1 MNFANARFNPNAQTR
16 NWDIEENAFGDD
28 DEANPVID
36 RHLRKM
42 DCGRITDGSCAVV
55 LASGAYTERW
65 TRRRAIDMGSVPR
78 LKGWGHT
85 TAPTLL
91 PDKLKA
97 SQDDPYV
104 FPHFPH
110 VRKAATDAMARAGI
124 GSPRDL
130 DAIEVHDCFSISEY
144 VAIDHFGLTA
154 PGQSWRADEDL
165 WDSLIAVN
173 LYGSLRTTKAFLPG
187 MIAGGWGRIV
197 NISSDAGRVGSSG
210 EGVYSACKGGQIA
223 FTKTIAREVAR
234 KGVTVN
240 CVCPGPTDTPPVRR
254 TLAEGGEKYMQAL
267 VRAIPMRRLGQPE
280 DIAAAVAYLVSEDA
294 GFVTGQTLSVSGG
307 MSMC

>member
-1 MNFANARFNPNAQTR
+1 MGSTDTKARSALVTG
-16 NWDIEENAFGDD
+16 A
-28 DEANPVID
+28 
-36 RHLRKM
+36 
-42 DCGRITDGSCAVV
+42 
-55 LASGAYTERW
+55 ASGMGAAIA
-65 TRRRAIDMGSVPR
+65 RR
-78 LKGWGHT
+78 
-85 TAPTLL
+85 
-91 PDKLKA
+91 
-97 SQDDPYV
+97 
-104 FPHFPH
+104 
-110 VRKAATDAMARAGI
+110 
-124 GSPRDL
+124 L
-130 DAIEVHDCFSISEY
+130 DAGGARVVVADIQAEMGAEVAASLAGGMFVEMDLSRSES
-144 VAIDHFGLTA
+144 VTA
-154 PGQSWRADEDL
+154 AAEQVLGEHGTVDILVNCAGFDVVMPFLDTDEDL

-173 LYGSLRTTKAFLPG
+173 LYGPLRTTKAFLPG
-187 MIAGGWGRIV
+187 MVDNGWGRIV

-254 TLAEGGEKYMQAL
+254 TLAEGGERYMQAL

-280 DIAAAVAYLVSEDA
+280 DIAAAVAYLVSEEA

>member
-1 MNFANARFNPNAQTR
+1 MTGAASGMGAAIARRLDAGGAR
-16 NWDIEENAFGDD
+16 VVVADIQAEMGAEVAASLAGGMFV
-28 DEANPVID
+28 E
-36 RHLRKM
+36 M
-42 DCGRITDGSCAVV
+42 DLSRSESVTAAAEHV
-55 LASGAYTERW
+55 LAEVGTVD
-65 TRRRAIDMGSVPR
+65 ILVNC
-78 LKGWGHT
+78 
-85 TAPTLL
+85 
-91 PDKLKA
+91 
-97 SQDDPYV
+97 
-104 FPHFPH
+104 
-110 VRKAATDAMARAGI
+110 AGFDVVM
-124 GSPRDL
+124 PFL
-130 DAIEVHDCFSISEY
+130 D
-144 VAIDHFGLTA
+144 T
-154 PGQSWRADEDL
+154 DEDL

-173 LYGSLRTTKAFLPG
+173 LYGPLRTTKAFLPG
-187 MIAGGWGRIV
+187 MVDRGWGRIV

-254 TLAEGGEKYMQAL
+254 TLAEGGERYMQAL

-280 DIAAAVAYLVSEDA
+280 DIAAAVAYLVSEEA

>member
-1 MNFANARFNPNAQTR
+1 MSSTDTRPRSALVTGAASGMGAAIARRLDADGTR
-16 NWDIEENAFGDD
+16 VVVADIQADMGAEVAASLTGGMFVE
-28 DEANPVID
+28 
-36 RHLRKM
+36 M
-42 DCGRITDGSCAVV
+42 DLSRTESVTAAAERV
-55 LASGAYTERW
+55 LAEVGTVD
-65 TRRRAIDMGSVPR
+65 ILVNC
-78 LKGWGHT
+78 
-85 TAPTLL
+85 
-91 PDKLKA
+91 
-97 SQDDPYV
+97 
-104 FPHFPH
+104 
-110 VRKAATDAMARAGI
+110 AGFDVVM
-124 GSPRDL
+124 PFL
-130 DAIEVHDCFSISEY
+130 D
-144 VAIDHFGLTA
+144 T
-154 PGQSWRADEDL
+154 DEDL

-173 LYGSLRTTKAFLPG
+173 LYGPLRTTKAFLPG
-187 MIAGGWGRIV
+187 MVERGWGRIV

-234 KGVTVN
+234 SGVTVN

-254 TLAEGGEKYMQAL
+254 TLAEGGERFMQAL

>member
-1 MNFANARFNPNAQTR
+1 MSSTDTRPRSALVTGAASGMGAAIARRLDADGTR
-16 NWDIEENAFGDD
+16 VVVADIQADMGAEVAASLTGGMFVE
-28 DEANPVID
+28 
-36 RHLRKM
+36 M
-42 DCGRITDGSCAVV
+42 DLSRSESVTAAAERV
-55 LASGAYTERW
+55 LAEVGTVD
-65 TRRRAIDMGSVPR
+65 ILVNC
-78 LKGWGHT
+78 
-85 TAPTLL
+85 
-91 PDKLKA
+91 
-97 SQDDPYV
+97 
-104 FPHFPH
+104 
-110 VRKAATDAMARAGI
+110 AGFDVVM
-124 GSPRDL
+124 PFL
-130 DAIEVHDCFSISEY
+130 D
-144 VAIDHFGLTA
+144 T
-154 PGQSWRADEDL
+154 DEDL

-173 LYGSLRTTKAFLPG
+173 LYGPLRTTKAFLPG
-187 MIAGGWGRIV
+187 MVERGWGRIV

-234 KGVTVN
+234 SGVTVN

-254 TLAEGGEKYMQAL
+254 TLAEGGERFMQAL

>member
-1 MNFANARFNPNAQTR
+1 MSAADRGTRSALVTGAASGMGAAIAGRLDAGGTRVVVADIQAELGAGVASSLDNAMFV
-16 NWDIEENAFGDD
+16 E
-28 DEANPVID
+28 
-36 RHLRKM
+36 M
-42 DCGRITDGSCAVV
+42 DLSRPESVTAAAERV
-55 LASGAYTERW
+55 LAEVGTVDILVNCAGF
-65 TRRRAIDMGSVPR
+65 DVVMPF
-78 LKGWGHT
+78 L
-85 TAPTLL
+85 
-91 PDKLKA
+91 D
-97 SQDDPYV
+97 
-104 FPHFPH
+104 
-110 VRKAATDAMARAGI
+110 TD
-124 GSPRDL
+124 
-130 DAIEVHDCFSISEY
+130 EE
-144 VAIDHFGLTA
+144 
-154 PGQSWRADEDL
+154 L

-173 LYGSLRTTKAFLPG
+173 LYGPLRTTKAFLPG

-234 KGVTVN
+234 HGVTVN

-254 TLAEGGEKYMQAL
+254 TLAEGGERYMQAL

>member
-1 MNFANARFNPNAQTR
+1 MSSTDTETRSALVTGAASGMGAAIARRLDADGARVVVADIQAEMGANVAASLAAGMFV
-16 NWDIEENAFGDD
+16 E
-28 DEANPVID
+28 
-36 RHLRKM
+36 M
-42 DCGRITDGSCAVV
+42 DLSRAESVTAAAEQV
-55 LASGAYTERW
+55 LAEVGTVD
-65 TRRRAIDMGSVPR
+65 ILVNC
-78 LKGWGHT
+78 
-85 TAPTLL
+85 
-91 PDKLKA
+91 
-97 SQDDPYV
+97 
-104 FPHFPH
+104 
-110 VRKAATDAMARAGI
+110 AGFDVVM
-124 GSPRDL
+124 PFL
-130 DAIEVHDCFSISEY
+130 D
-144 VAIDHFGLTA
+144 T
-154 PGQSWRADEDL
+154 DEDL

-173 LYGSLRTTKAFLPG
+173 LYGPLRTTKAFLPG
-187 MIAGGWGRIV
+187 MVERGWGRIV

-254 TLAEGGEKYMQAL
+254 TLAEGGERYMQAL

-280 DIAAAVAYLVSEDA
+280 DIAAAVAYLVSDEA

>member
-1 MNFANARFNPNAQTR
+1 MSSTDTKARSALVTGAASGMGAAIAR
-16 NWDIEENAFGDD
+16 RLDAGGARVVVADIQAEMGTEVAASLAGGMFV
-28 DEANPVID
+28 E
-36 RHLRKM
+36 M
-42 DCGRITDGSCAVV
+42 DLSRLESVTAAAEHV
-55 LASGAYTERW
+55 LAEVGTVD
-65 TRRRAIDMGSVPR
+65 ILVNC
-78 LKGWGHT
+78 
-85 TAPTLL
+85 
-91 PDKLKA
+91 
-97 SQDDPYV
+97 
-104 FPHFPH
+104 
-110 VRKAATDAMARAGI
+110 AGFDVVM
-124 GSPRDL
+124 PFL
-130 DAIEVHDCFSISEY
+130 D
-144 VAIDHFGLTA
+144 T
-154 PGQSWRADEDL
+154 DEDL

-173 LYGSLRTTKAFLPG
+173 LYGPLRTTKAFLPG
-187 MIAGGWGRIV
+187 MVDQGWGRIV

-234 KGVTVN
+234 RGVTVN

-280 DIAAAVAYLVSEDA
+280 DIAAAVAYLVSEEA

>member
-1 MNFANARFNPNAQTR
+1 MSSTDTRPRSALVTGAASGMGAAIAGRLDADGVRVAVADIQTEMGAEVAGSLSGGMFVEMDLSR
-16 NWDIEENAFGDD
+16 PESVTAAAERVLAAFGTVDILV
-28 DEANPVID
+28 N
-36 RHLRKM
+36 
-42 DCGRITDGSCAVV
+42 CAGFDVV
-55 LASGAYTERW
+55 
-65 TRRRAIDMGSVPR
+65 MP
-78 LKGWGHT
+78 
-85 TAPTLL
+85 
-91 PDKLKA
+91 
-97 SQDDPYV
+97 
-104 FPHFPH
+104 F
-110 VRKAATDAMARAGI
+110 
-124 GSPRDL
+124 L
-130 DAIEVHDCFSISEY
+130 D
-144 VAIDHFGLTA
+144 T
-154 PGQSWRADEDL
+154 DEDL

-173 LYGSLRTTKAFLPG
+173 LYGPLRTTKAFLPG
-187 MIAGGWGRIV
+187 MIESGWGRIV

-267 VRAIPMRRLGQPE
+267 VRAIPMRRLGQPS
-280 DIAAAVAYLVSEDA
+280 DIAAAVAYLVSEEA

>member
-1 MNFANARFNPNAQTR
+1 MSSTDTTARSALVTGAASGMGAAIAR
-16 NWDIEENAFGDD
+16 RLDADGIRVVVADIQAEMGAEVASSLDGGIFV
-28 DEANPVID
+28 E
-36 RHLRKM
+36 M
-42 DCGRITDGSCAVV
+42 DLSRAESVTAAAERV
-55 LASGAYTERW
+55 LAEVGTVD
-65 TRRRAIDMGSVPR
+65 ILVNC
-78 LKGWGHT
+78 
-85 TAPTLL
+85 
-91 PDKLKA
+91 
-97 SQDDPYV
+97 
-104 FPHFPH
+104 
-110 VRKAATDAMARAGI
+110 AGFDVVM
-124 GSPRDL
+124 PFL
-130 DAIEVHDCFSISEY
+130 D
-144 VAIDHFGLTA
+144 T
-154 PGQSWRADEDL
+154 DEDL

-173 LYGSLRTTKAFLPG
+173 LYGPLRTTKAFLPG

-254 TLAEGGEKYMQAL
+254 TLAEGGEKLMQAL

>member
-1 MNFANARFNPNAQTR
+1 MSSTDTQARSALVTGAASGMGAAIAR
-16 NWDIEENAFGDD
+16 RLDA
-28 DEANPVID
+28 
-36 RHLRKM
+36 
-42 DCGRITDGSCAVV
+42 DGSRVVVADIQAEMGAEVAASLSGGMFVEMDLSRSESVTAAAEQVLGELGTVDILVNCAGFDVV
-55 LASGAYTERW
+55 MPFL
-65 TRRRAIDMGSVPR
+65 D
-78 LKGWGHT
+78 
-85 TAPTLL
+85 
-91 PDKLKA
+91 
-97 SQDDPYV
+97 
-104 FPHFPH
+104 
-110 VRKAATDAMARAGI
+110 TD
-124 GSPRDL
+124 
-130 DAIEVHDCFSISEY
+130 EE
-144 VAIDHFGLTA
+144 
-154 PGQSWRADEDL
+154 L

-173 LYGSLRTTKAFLPG
+173 LYGPLRTTKAFLPG
-187 MIAGGWGRIV
+187 MVEQGWGRIV

-234 KGVTVN
+234 SGVTVN

-280 DIAAAVAYLVSEDA
+280 DIAAAVAYLVSEEA

>member
-1 MNFANARFNPNAQTR
+1 MKSTDMRPRSALVTGAASGMGAAIARRLDADGTR
-16 NWDIEENAFGDD
+16 VVVADIQADMGAEVAASLTGGMFVE
-28 DEANPVID
+28 
-36 RHLRKM
+36 M
-42 DCGRITDGSCAVV
+42 DLSRSDSVTAAAERV
-55 LASGAYTERW
+55 LAEVGTVD
-65 TRRRAIDMGSVPR
+65 ILVNC
-78 LKGWGHT
+78 
-85 TAPTLL
+85 
-91 PDKLKA
+91 
-97 SQDDPYV
+97 
-104 FPHFPH
+104 
-110 VRKAATDAMARAGI
+110 AGFDVVM
-124 GSPRDL
+124 PFL
-130 DAIEVHDCFSISEY
+130 D
-144 VAIDHFGLTA
+144 T
-154 PGQSWRADEDL
+154 DEDL

-173 LYGSLRTTKAFLPG
+173 LYGPLRTTKAFLPG
-187 MIAGGWGRIV
+187 MVERGWGRIV

-234 KGVTVN
+234 SGVTVN

-254 TLAEGGEKYMQAL
+254 TLAEGGERFMQAL

>member
-1 MNFANARFNPNAQTR
+1 MSSTDTKARSALVTGAASGMGAAIAR
-16 NWDIEENAFGDD
+16 RLDADGIRVVVADIQAEMGAEVASSLAGGIFV
-28 DEANPVID
+28 E
-36 RHLRKM
+36 M
-42 DCGRITDGSCAVV
+42 DLSRSESVTAAAERV
-55 LASGAYTERW
+55 LAEVGTVD
-65 TRRRAIDMGSVPR
+65 ILVNC
-78 LKGWGHT
+78 
-85 TAPTLL
+85 
-91 PDKLKA
+91 
-97 SQDDPYV
+97 
-104 FPHFPH
+104 
-110 VRKAATDAMARAGI
+110 AGFDVVM
-124 GSPRDL
+124 PFL
-130 DAIEVHDCFSISEY
+130 D
-144 VAIDHFGLTA
+144 T
-154 PGQSWRADEDL
+154 DEDL

-173 LYGSLRTTKAFLPG
+173 LYGPLRTTKAFLPA

-234 KGVTVN
+234 NGVTVN

-254 TLAEGGEKYMQAL
+254 TLAEGGEKFMQAL